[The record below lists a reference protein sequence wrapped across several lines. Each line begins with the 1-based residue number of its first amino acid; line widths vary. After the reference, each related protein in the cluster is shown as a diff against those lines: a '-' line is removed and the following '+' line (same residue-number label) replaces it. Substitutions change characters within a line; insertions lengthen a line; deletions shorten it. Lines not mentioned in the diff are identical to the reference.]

1 MEHVRKE
8 NAKNYYPRKRGG
20 GGGGGGGCH
29 KRIKDFAVNDITVT
43 EQKLLELAKET
54 RDRR

>member
-1 MEHVRKE
+1 MRKTNTSE
-8 NAKNYYPRKRGG
+8 SAGG
-20 GGGGGGGCH
+20 GGGGGSGGCD
-29 KRIKDFAVNDITVT
+29 KTIKDFAVNDITVT

>member
-8 NAKNYYPRKRGG
+8 NAKNYYLRKRGG
-20 GGGGGGGCH
+20 EGGGGCD
-29 KRIKDFAVNDITVT
+29 KTIKDFAVNDITVT